1 MNVTNLRAELFS
13 TLNPYLDDENFL
25 KSMLASAKALIKTK
39 DDHRFKPYT
48 MDEVNAMLD
57 EAEARIAAGIYHT
70 DEEVDRWIDEEL
82 AEEEFVELAEAV

>member
-1 MNVTNLRAELFS
+1 MFS
-13 TLNPYLDDENFL
+13 TLNPYLEDESFL
-25 KSMLASAKALIKTK
+25 KSMLSSAKALIKSK
-39 DDHRFKPYT
+39 DDQRFRPYT

-82 AEEEFVELAEAV
+82 TEEEEYVELAEAV